1 MVLVRK
7 LYLFAAQVG
16 FSVSLKHILGI
27 YNPIADSIS
36 RFQVNKFKELAPH
49 AEEMQT
55 QIPQPVIELLL
66 NINIQ

>member
-1 MVLVRK
+1 MLVRK
-7 LYLFAAQVG
+7 LYLFAAQFG

-36 RFQVNKFKELAPH
+36 RFQVDKFKELAPH
-49 AEEMQT
+49 AEETQT
-55 QIPQPVIELLL
+55 QIPQSVIEVLL